1 MDVRSGNILR
11 DRGLPGFHLVDE
23 PGDPARRDLVSLRE
37 SACFYLAI
45 EGSSAEGHQRE
56 DLLHAQHRP
65 DVTARPV
72 LCSFVDHSPSCPQLA
87 LMRAMMTTSILTPAQ
102 WSPNRFPRN
111 SSGPSGRDRST
122 GCPPSGGP
130 VTGGLDRPILWE
142 VFLDSLPFGRV
153 AGSALHAPATQETMR
168 RLGVEPSHTCPF
180 IVQFPSRLSGPS
192 PLDHRRAQIGRRRI
206 HL

>member
-1 MDVRSGNILR
+1 MDARSGNILR

-87 LMRAMMTTSILTPAQ
+87 LMRAHDDNIDLDSRTMEPESLSPQFVRSVRTGPVHRLSTVRRSGHGRSG
-102 WSPNRFPRN
+102 SPN
-111 SSGPSGRDRST
+111 
-122 GCPPSGGP
+122 
-130 VTGGLDRPILWE
+130 LM
-142 VFLDSLPFGRV
+142 
-153 AGSALHAPATQETMR
+153 GS
-168 RLGVEPSHTCPF
+168 
-180 IVQFPSRLSGPS
+180 LSGFTALWARRWICSSRAGHAGNYAAPW
-192 PLDHRRAQIGRRRI
+192 RRAISHMPLHRGSFRQG
-206 HL
+206 